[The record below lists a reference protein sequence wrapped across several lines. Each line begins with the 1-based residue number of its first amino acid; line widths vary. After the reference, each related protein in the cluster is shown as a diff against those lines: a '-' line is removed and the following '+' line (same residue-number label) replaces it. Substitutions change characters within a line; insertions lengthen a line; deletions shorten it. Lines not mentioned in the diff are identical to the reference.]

1 MPRAATPVG
10 PAPPRLI
17 AAPAEPED
25 EATGELITPFQMLDR
40 FVLPGTRQRL
50 SWRPPDG
57 IGRGE
62 LPSPITV
69 IHGAKP
75 GPVLCLIAGIH
86 GDELN
91 GIEVA
96 RRIGD
101 EVDATRLN
109 GTLVVAPI
117 VNVFGF
123 TRNNRYLPDRRDLN
137 RHFPGSRSGS
147 IASRLAHGFFND
159 VVRRCDALVDFHTG
173 SFQRSNLPQIRADL
187 TNPDV
192 LEFTRGFG
200 NTLVLH
206 SPGSR
211 GMLRLAAVGTGIP
224 AVTFEVGAP
233 HFLEE
238 QHIAPAA
245 DAIRSLMHR
254 MGLLASEAHAGE
266 APVTPIYQDS
276 SWVRTNAGG
285 FLFSE
290 VQLGQ
295 QVKPGER
302 LGHVVDPITSRRS
315 EILAP
320 FPGASSACRSTS
332 RCCRGMPRSTSV
344 ASAVSNRPWWTPR
357 RQRPDA
363 RRPARRT
370 SAKTPRTV
378 PTRSRAWKKNA
389 KSRSGAIPGHALRAN
404 ENPARGGVFVGT
416 KAVDQ
421 KNTRSPAVRLRPIS
435 GATSLRKEVCRRAS
449 SSVRLLP
456 CRYASQPK
464 VCVSQW

>member
-1 MPRAATPVG
+1 MSPPVARRRPLSRLRDAVSVALLATAAAAVLPAAAQDYPTDAPRAATPVG
-10 PAPPRLI
+10 PKPPPLI
-17 AAPAEPED
+17 AAPASPEAP
-25 EATGELITPFQMLDR
+25 ESSELITPFQMLDR
-40 FVLPGTRQRL
+40 FVLPGSRQRL
-50 SWRPPDG
+50 SWRPPDS

-69 IHGAKP
+69 VHGAKP

-96 RRIGD
+96 RRIGE
-101 EVDATRLN
+101 EVDATRLS
-109 GTLVVAPI
+109 GTLIVAPI

-137 RHFPGSRSGS
+137 RHFPGTRSGS

-206 SPGSR
+206 SPGAR

-238 QHIAPAA
+238 EHIAPAA

-254 MGLLASEAHAGE
+254 MAMLESEAHAGDD
-266 APVTPIYQDS
+266 AGTTPIYQES
-276 SWVRTNAGG
+276 SWVRTNASG
-285 FLFSE
+285 FLFSA
-290 VQLGQ
+290 VRLGQ
-295 QVKPGER
+295 QVKPGQA
-302 LGHVVDPITSRRS
+302 LGHVVDPVTSRRT

-320 FPGASSACRSTS
+320 FPGRVLGMSLNQQVLPGYAAFHIGKLSSEQQAVVAAAEALAR
-332 RCCRGMPRSTSV
+332 R
-344 ASAVSNRPWWTPR
+344 ASAGEDVGEDPSD
-357 RQRPDA
+357 RPDA
-363 RRPARRT
+363 EA
-370 SAKTPRTV
+370 
-378 PTRSRAWKKNA
+378 
-389 KSRSGAIPGHALRAN
+389 
-404 ENPARGGVFVGT
+404 GT
-416 KAVDQ
+416 EEE
-421 KNTRSPAVRLRPIS
+421 R
-435 GATSLRKEVCRRAS
+435 E
-449 SSVRLLP
+449 
-456 CRYASQPK
+456 
-464 VCVSQW
+464 

>member
-1 MPRAATPVG
+1 MRPITGGALGTASTFRLRIAVLAALATLAAAMPLAAAPQDFPAESPRAATPVG
-10 PAPPRLI
+10 PKPPPLI
-17 AAPAEPED
+17 AAPTSPDD

-69 IHGAKP
+69 LHGAKP

-137 RHFPGSRSGS
+137 RHFPGTRSGS

-159 VVRRCDALVDFHTG
+159 IVRRCDALVDFHTG

-187 TNPDV
+187 TNPEV

-206 SPGSR
+206 SPGTR

-238 QHIAPAA
+238 EHIAPAA
-245 DAIRSLMHR
+245 DAIRALMHR
-254 MGLLASEAHAGE
+254 MAMLESEEHAGDD
-266 APVTPIYQDS
+266 ADATPIYQDS

-295 QVKPGER
+295 TVKPGQS
-302 LGHVVDPITSRRS
+302 LGYVVDPITSRRT

-320 FPGASSACRSTS
+320 FPGRIL
-332 RCCRGMPRSTSV
+332 GMSLNQQVLPGYAAFHIGKLSGEQQAV
-344 ASAVSNRPWWTPR
+344 ADAAEALAR
-357 RQRPDA
+357 RQPEAEDMDEDPSERPDA
-363 RRPARRT
+363 E
-370 SAKTPRTV
+370 
-378 PTRSRAWKKNA
+378 
-389 KSRSGAIPGHALRAN
+389 SGTEEER
-404 ENPARGGVFVGT
+404 E
-416 KAVDQ
+416 
-421 KNTRSPAVRLRPIS
+421 
-435 GATSLRKEVCRRAS
+435 E
-449 SSVRLLP
+449 
-456 CRYASQPK
+456 
-464 VCVSQW
+464 

>member
-1 MPRAATPVG
+1 MTAPGHRMPRASSAHGARLAIRLALASLVAGMPMVAAAQDYPADVPRAATPVG
-10 PAPPRLI
+10 PSPPPLI
-17 AAPAEPED
+17 AAPAAPAD
-25 EATGELITPFQMLDR
+25 LATNELITPFQMLDR

-75 GPVLCLIAGIH
+75 GPVLCLIAGVH

-101 EVDATRLN
+101 EADATRLS

-147 IASRLAHGFFND
+147 IASRMAYGFFTD
-159 VVRRCDALVDFHTG
+159 IVRRCDALVDFHTG

-206 SPGSR
+206 SPGAR

-238 QHIAPAA
+238 EHIAPAA
-245 DAIRSLMHR
+245 DAIRALMHR
-254 MGLLASEAHAGE
+254 MGMLASEAHAGRDAE
-266 APVTPIYQDS
+266 TTPIYQDS

-285 FLFSE
+285 FLFSS
-290 VQLGQ
+290 VRLGQ
-295 QVKPGER
+295 AVRPGQS
-302 LGHVVDPITSRRS
+302 LGYVVDPITSRRS

-320 FPGASSACRSTS
+320 FPGRILGMALNQQVLPGYAAFHIGRLSSEQQAVLDAAEAAS
-332 RCCRGMPRSTSV
+332 RGQPDADAMDEDPSD
-344 ASAVSNRPWWTPR
+344 
-357 RQRPDA
+357 RPDEA
-363 RRPARRT
+363 
-370 SAKTPRTV
+370 
-378 PTRSRAWKKNA
+378 
-389 KSRSGAIPGHALRAN
+389 SGTEEER
-404 ENPARGGVFVGT
+404 E
-416 KAVDQ
+416 
-421 KNTRSPAVRLRPIS
+421 
-435 GATSLRKEVCRRAS
+435 E
-449 SSVRLLP
+449 
-456 CRYASQPK
+456 
-464 VCVSQW
+464 

>member
-1 MPRAATPVG
+1 MRALRREGRGMRRTALWAALAALFATNALWAAPQDFPAEVPRAATPVG

-320 FPGASSACRSTS
+320 FPGRILGMSLNQQVLPGYAAFHVGRLSSEQQAVVDAAEAAAR
-332 RCCRGMPRSTSV
+332 RPQ
-344 ASAVSNRPWWTPR
+344 ASAEDVGEDPED
-357 RQRPDA
+357 RPDA
-363 RRPARRT
+363 E
-370 SAKTPRTV
+370 
-378 PTRSRAWKKNA
+378 
-389 KSRSGAIPGHALRAN
+389 SGMEEER
-404 ENPARGGVFVGT
+404 E
-416 KAVDQ
+416 
-421 KNTRSPAVRLRPIS
+421 
-435 GATSLRKEVCRRAS
+435 E
-449 SSVRLLP
+449 
-456 CRYASQPK
+456 
-464 VCVSQW
+464 

>member
-1 MPRAATPVG
+1 MRPLARRSAGTASRSRLCTALLAALAALAGATPLAATPQDFPAEAPRAATPVG

-17 AAPAEPED
+17 AAPTSPDD

-69 IHGAKP
+69 LHGAKP

-137 RHFPGSRSGS
+137 RHFPGTRSGS

-159 VVRRCDALVDFHTG
+159 IVRRCDSLVDFHTG

-187 TNPDV
+187 TNPEV

-206 SPGSR
+206 SPGTR

-238 QHIAPAA
+238 EHIAPAA
-245 DAIRSLMHR
+245 DAIRVLMHR
-254 MGLLASEAHAGE
+254 MDMLESEAHAGQD
-266 APVTPIYQDS
+266 ADATPIYQDS

-285 FLFSE
+285 FLFSD

-295 QVKPGER
+295 TVKPGQS
-302 LGHVVDPITSRRS
+302 LGYVVDPITSRRS

-320 FPGASSACRSTS
+320 FPGRILGMSLNQQVLPGYAAFHIGKLSSEQQ
-332 RCCRGMPRSTSV
+332 
-344 ASAVSNRPWWTPR
+344 AVVDAAEALAR
-357 RQRPDA
+357 RQPEAEDMDEDPSERPDA
-363 RRPARRT
+363 E
-370 SAKTPRTV
+370 
-378 PTRSRAWKKNA
+378 
-389 KSRSGAIPGHALRAN
+389 SGSEEER
-404 ENPARGGVFVGT
+404 E
-416 KAVDQ
+416 
-421 KNTRSPAVRLRPIS
+421 
-435 GATSLRKEVCRRAS
+435 E
-449 SSVRLLP
+449 
-456 CRYASQPK
+456 
-464 VCVSQW
+464 

>member
-1 MPRAATPVG
+1 MTRTALWTALAALVGAATLWAAPQDFPTEVPRPATPVG
-10 PAPPRLI
+10 PPPPRLL
-17 AAPAEPED
+17 AAPAAPED
-25 EATGELITPFQMLDR
+25 TATGELITPFQMLDR

-101 EVDATRLN
+101 EVDATRLS

-147 IASRLAHGFFND
+147 IASRMAHGFFND

-187 TNPDV
+187 TNPEV

-206 SPGSR
+206 SPGTR

-238 QHIAPAA
+238 VHIAPAA

-254 MGLLASEAHAGE
+254 MAMLKSREHAGTT
-266 APVTPIYQDS
+266 ADTTPIYEDS
-276 SWVRTNAGG
+276 RWVRTNAGG
-285 FLFSE
+285 FLFSV

-295 QVKPGER
+295 TVKPGEA
-302 LGHVVDPITSRRS
+302 LGYVVDPITSRRS

-320 FPGASSACRSTS
+320 FPGRILGMSLNQQVLPGYAAFHIGKLSSEQQ
-332 RCCRGMPRSTSV
+332 
-344 ASAVSNRPWWTPR
+344 AVVDAAEAAAR
-357 RQRPDA
+357 RQPEAEDMDEDPSERPDA
-363 RRPARRT
+363 E
-370 SAKTPRTV
+370 
-378 PTRSRAWKKNA
+378 
-389 KSRSGAIPGHALRAN
+389 SGAEEER
-404 ENPARGGVFVGT
+404 E
-416 KAVDQ
+416 
-421 KNTRSPAVRLRPIS
+421 
-435 GATSLRKEVCRRAS
+435 E
-449 SSVRLLP
+449 
-456 CRYASQPK
+456 
-464 VCVSQW
+464 

>member
-1 MPRAATPVG
+1 MRLRRRPLRAASPSRRPFAALLAALLAGTLGLPRPAATQDFPVEAPRAAAPVG
-10 PAPPRLI
+10 PRPPPLI
-17 AAPAEPED
+17 AAPASPEV
-25 EATGELITPFQMLDR
+25 ETNELITPFQMLDR

-69 IHGAKP
+69 VHGAKP

-101 EVDATRLN
+101 EVDATRLS

-137 RHFPGSRSGS
+137 RHFPGTRSGS
-147 IASRLAHGFFND
+147 IASRMAHGFFND
-159 VVRRCDALVDFHTG
+159 VVQRCDALVDFHTG

-187 TNPDV
+187 TNPEV

-206 SPGSR
+206 SPGAR

-254 MGLLASEAHAGE
+254 MAMLPSEAHAGDDAE
-266 APVTPIYQDS
+266 ATPIYQES
-276 SWVRTNAGG
+276 SWVRTNASG
-285 FLFSE
+285 FLFGT
-290 VQLGQ
+290 VALGQ
-295 QVKPGER
+295 SVKPGQR
-302 LGHVVDPITSRRS
+302 LGYVVDPITSRRS
-315 EILAP
+315 DILAP
-320 FPGASSACRSTS
+320 FPGRILGMSLNQQVLPGYAAFHIGRLSSEQQ
-332 RCCRGMPRSTSV
+332 
-344 ASAVSNRPWWTPR
+344 AV
-357 RQRPDA
+357 QDA
-363 RRPARRT
+363 A
-370 SAKTPRTV
+370 
-378 PTRSRAWKKNA
+378 
-389 KSRSGAIPGHALRAN
+389 
-404 ENPARGGVFVGT
+404 E
-416 KAVDQ
+416 
-421 KNTRSPAVRLRPIS
+421 
-435 GATSLRKEVCRRAS
+435 RRAS
-449 SSVRLLP
+449 PDNDADAVGEDPSDRPDETSGTEEEREE
-456 CRYASQPK
+456 
-464 VCVSQW
+464 

>member
-1 MPRAATPVG
+1 MRPGVRAAMGDASSCRLLTAVLVALVAGAAPVAASPQDFPAEVPRAATPVG
-10 PAPPRLI
+10 PTPPPLI
-17 AAPAEPED
+17 AAPSSPQEESS
-25 EATGELITPFQMLDR
+25 ELITPFQMLDR

-96 RRIGD
+96 RRIGE

-109 GTLVVAPI
+109 GTLVAAPI

-137 RHFPGSRSGS
+137 RHFPGTRSGS
-147 IASRLAHGFFND
+147 IASRMAHGFFND

-187 TNPDV
+187 TNPEV

-206 SPGSR
+206 SPGTR
-211 GMLRLAAVGTGIP
+211 GMLRLAAAGSGIP

-238 QHIAPAA
+238 EHIAPAA

-254 MGLLASEAHAGE
+254 MGMLASEVHAGK
-266 APVTPIYQDS
+266 AADTTPIYEDS

-285 FLFSE
+285 FLFSA
-290 VQLGQ
+290 VRLGQ
-295 QVKPGER
+295 AVKPGQA
-302 LGHVVDPITSRRS
+302 LGYVVDPITSRRS

-320 FPGASSACRSTS
+320 FPGRILGMSLNQQVLPGYAAFHIGKLSSGQQAVLDAADAAS
-332 RCCRGMPRSTSV
+332 
-344 ASAVSNRPWWTPR
+344 R
-357 RQRPDA
+357 RQPDADDMDEDPSERPDA
-363 RRPARRT
+363 E
-370 SAKTPRTV
+370 
-378 PTRSRAWKKNA
+378 
-389 KSRSGAIPGHALRAN
+389 SGTEEER
-404 ENPARGGVFVGT
+404 E
-416 KAVDQ
+416 
-421 KNTRSPAVRLRPIS
+421 
-435 GATSLRKEVCRRAS
+435 E
-449 SSVRLLP
+449 
-456 CRYASQPK
+456 
-464 VCVSQW
+464 

>member
-1 MPRAATPVG
+1 MRPVARRSVGNASRSRLRTALLAALAALAAATPLAAAPQDFPAESPRAATPVG

-17 AAPAEPED
+17 AAPAGSPED

-96 RRIGD
+96 RRIGE

-109 GTLVVAPI
+109 GTLVAAPI

-137 RHFPGSRSGS
+137 RHFPGTRSGS
-147 IASRLAHGFFND
+147 IASRMAHGFFND
-159 VVRRCDALVDFHTG
+159 IVRRCDALVDFHTG

-187 TNPDV
+187 TNPEV

-206 SPGSR
+206 SAGAR
-211 GMLRLAAVGTGIP
+211 GMLRLAAVGSGIP

-238 QHIAPAA
+238 EHIAPAA

-254 MGLLASEAHAGE
+254 MAMLESEEHAGK
-266 APVTPIYQDS
+266 AADTTPIYEDS

-285 FLFSE
+285 FLFGA
-290 VQLGQ
+290 VRLGQ
-295 QVKPGER
+295 TVKPGEA
-302 LGHVVDPITSRRS
+302 LGYVVDPITSRRS

-320 FPGASSACRSTS
+320 FPGRILGMSLNQQVLPGYAAFHIGKLSSEQQ
-332 RCCRGMPRSTSV
+332 
-344 ASAVSNRPWWTPR
+344 AVLDAADAAKR
-357 RQRPDA
+357 RQPDADEMDEDPSERPDA
-363 RRPARRT
+363 E
-370 SAKTPRTV
+370 
-378 PTRSRAWKKNA
+378 
-389 KSRSGAIPGHALRAN
+389 SGTEEER
-404 ENPARGGVFVGT
+404 E
-416 KAVDQ
+416 
-421 KNTRSPAVRLRPIS
+421 
-435 GATSLRKEVCRRAS
+435 E
-449 SSVRLLP
+449 
-456 CRYASQPK
+456 
-464 VCVSQW
+464 

>member
-1 MPRAATPVG
+1 MKAIASPSPTAVAPVASALRLRRLGLLVALACAAPLAAAPQDFPAEAPRAATPVG
-10 PAPPRLI
+10 PPPPPLLAAALAPEER
-17 AAPAEPED
+17 
-25 EATGELITPFQMLDR
+25 TSSELITPFQMLDR

-62 LPSPITV
+62 LPSPISV

-101 EVDATRLN
+101 EVDATRLA

-137 RHFPGSRSGS
+137 RHFPGTRSGS
-147 IASRLAHGFFND
+147 IASRMAHGFFND
-159 VVRRCDALVDFHTG
+159 IVRRCDALVDFHTG

-206 SPGSR
+206 SPGAR

-254 MGLLASEAHAGE
+254 MAMLESEAHARRD
-266 APVTPIYQDS
+266 ADTTPIYQDS

-285 FLFSE
+285 FLFSD

-295 QVKPGER
+295 PVKPGQS
-302 LGHVVDPITSRRS
+302 LGYVVDPITSRRS

-320 FPGASSACRSTS
+320 FPGRILGMSLNQQVLPGYAAFHIGKLSSEQQ
-332 RCCRGMPRSTSV
+332 
-344 ASAVSNRPWWTPR
+344 AVV
-357 RQRPDA
+357 DAAEALA
-363 RRPARRT
+363 RRAPEADDIDEDP
-370 SAKTPRTV
+370 SE
-378 PTRSRAWKKNA
+378 RADA
-389 KSRSGAIPGHALRAN
+389 ESGTEEER
-404 ENPARGGVFVGT
+404 E
-416 KAVDQ
+416 
-421 KNTRSPAVRLRPIS
+421 
-435 GATSLRKEVCRRAS
+435 E
-449 SSVRLLP
+449 
-456 CRYASQPK
+456 
-464 VCVSQW
+464 

>member
-1 MPRAATPVG
+1 MSSSRPLASNRLHVALLAALLSTGAAEPLRAAPQDFPAEVPRAATPVG
-10 PAPPRLI
+10 PAPPPLI
-17 AAPAEPED
+17 AAPESPED
-25 EATGELITPFQMLDR
+25 IASSELITPFQMLDR

-69 IHGAKP
+69 VHGAKP

-101 EVDATRLN
+101 EADATRLS
-109 GTLVVAPI
+109 GTLIVAPI

-137 RHFPGSRSGS
+137 RHFPGTRGGS

-159 VVRRCDALVDFHTG
+159 VVRRCDSLVDFHTG

-187 TNPDV
+187 TNPEV

-206 SPGSR
+206 SPGAR

-238 QHIAPAA
+238 EHIAPAA

-254 MGLLASEAHAGE
+254 MGMLESEAHAGKDAE
-266 APVTPIYQDS
+266 TTPIYQES
-276 SWVRTNAGG
+276 SWVRTNSSG
-285 FLFSE
+285 FLFSA
-290 VQLGQ
+290 VRLGQ
-295 QVKPGER
+295 QVEPGQA
-302 LGHVVDPITSRRS
+302 LGHVIDPVTSRRT

-320 FPGASSACRSTS
+320 FPGRVLGMSLNQQVLPGYAAFHLGRLSSEQQAVIEAAKA
-332 RCCRGMPRSTSV
+332 V
-344 ASAVSNRPWWTPR
+344 AR
-357 RQRPDA
+357 RAPDGEDVAEDPSDRPDA
-363 RRPARRT
+363 E
-370 SAKTPRTV
+370 
-378 PTRSRAWKKNA
+378 
-389 KSRSGAIPGHALRAN
+389 SGAEEER
-404 ENPARGGVFVGT
+404 E
-416 KAVDQ
+416 
-421 KNTRSPAVRLRPIS
+421 
-435 GATSLRKEVCRRAS
+435 
-449 SSVRLLP
+449 
-456 CRYASQPK
+456 
-464 VCVSQW
+464 

>member
-1 MPRAATPVG
+1 MRPVTGGALGTASTFRLRIAVLAALATLAAAMPLAAAPQDFPAESPRAATPVG
-10 PAPPRLI
+10 PKPPPLI
-17 AAPAEPED
+17 AAPTSPDD

-69 IHGAKP
+69 LHGAKP

-137 RHFPGSRSGS
+137 RHFPGTRSGS

-159 VVRRCDALVDFHTG
+159 IVRRCDALVDFHTG

-187 TNPDV
+187 TNPEV

-206 SPGSR
+206 SPGTR

-238 QHIAPAA
+238 EHIAPAA
-245 DAIRSLMHR
+245 DAIRALMHR
-254 MGLLASEAHAGE
+254 MAMLESEEHAGDD
-266 APVTPIYQDS
+266 ADATPIYQDS

-295 QVKPGER
+295 TVKPGQS
-302 LGHVVDPITSRRS
+302 LGYVVDPITSRRT

-320 FPGASSACRSTS
+320 FPGRIL
-332 RCCRGMPRSTSV
+332 GMSLNQQVLPGYAAFHIGKLSGEQQAV
-344 ASAVSNRPWWTPR
+344 ADAAEALAR
-357 RQRPDA
+357 RQPEAEDMDEDPSERPDA
-363 RRPARRT
+363 E
-370 SAKTPRTV
+370 
-378 PTRSRAWKKNA
+378 
-389 KSRSGAIPGHALRAN
+389 SGTEEER
-404 ENPARGGVFVGT
+404 E
-416 KAVDQ
+416 
-421 KNTRSPAVRLRPIS
+421 
-435 GATSLRKEVCRRAS
+435 E
-449 SSVRLLP
+449 
-456 CRYASQPK
+456 
-464 VCVSQW
+464 

>member
-1 MPRAATPVG
+1 MALLVALAALAGTMPLAAAPQDFPADVPRPATPVG
-10 PAPPRLI
+10 PKPPPLI
-17 AAPAEPED
+17 AAPTTPAD
-25 EATGELITPFQMLDR
+25 EAAGELITPFQMLDR

-50 SWRPPDG
+50 SWRPPDN

-69 IHGAKP
+69 VHGAKP
-75 GPVLCLIAGIH
+75 GPVLCLIAGVH

-96 RRIGD
+96 RRIGE
-101 EVDATRLN
+101 EVDATRLS

-137 RHFPGSRSGS
+137 RHFPGTRGGS
-147 IASRLAHGFFND
+147 IASRMAHGFFND
-159 VVRRCDALVDFHTG
+159 IVRRCDALVDFHTG

-206 SPGSR
+206 SPGAR

-233 HFLEE
+233 QFLEE
-238 QHIAPAA
+238 VHIAPAA

-254 MGLLASEAHAGE
+254 MAMLASEVHAGK
-266 APVTPIYQDS
+266 AADTTPIYEDS

-285 FLFSE
+285 FLFSA

-295 QVKPGER
+295 AVKPGEA
-302 LGHVVDPITSRRS
+302 LGYVVDPITSRRS

-320 FPGASSACRSTS
+320 FPGRILGMSLNQQVLPGYAAFHIGKLSSEQQ
-332 RCCRGMPRSTSV
+332 
-344 ASAVSNRPWWTPR
+344 AVLEAAEAAKR
-357 RQRPDA
+357 RQPDADEMDEDPSERPDA
-363 RRPARRT
+363 E
-370 SAKTPRTV
+370 
-378 PTRSRAWKKNA
+378 
-389 KSRSGAIPGHALRAN
+389 SGAEEER
-404 ENPARGGVFVGT
+404 E
-416 KAVDQ
+416 
-421 KNTRSPAVRLRPIS
+421 
-435 GATSLRKEVCRRAS
+435 E
-449 SSVRLLP
+449 
-456 CRYASQPK
+456 
-464 VCVSQW
+464 

>member
-1 MPRAATPVG
+1 MRPITGGALGTASTFRLRIAVLAALATLAAAMPLAAAPQDFPAESPRAATPVG
-10 PAPPRLI
+10 PKPPPLI
-17 AAPAEPED
+17 AAPTSPDD

-69 IHGAKP
+69 LHGAKP

-137 RHFPGSRSGS
+137 RHFPGTRSGS

-159 VVRRCDALVDFHTG
+159 IVRRCDALVDFHTG

-187 TNPDV
+187 TNPEV

-206 SPGSR
+206 SPGTR

-238 QHIAPAA
+238 EHIAPAA
-245 DAIRSLMHR
+245 DAIRALMHR
-254 MGLLASEAHAGE
+254 MAMLESEEHAGDD
-266 APVTPIYQDS
+266 ADATPIYQDS

-295 QVKPGER
+295 TVKPGQS
-302 LGHVVDPITSRRS
+302 LGYVVDPITSRRT

-320 FPGASSACRSTS
+320 FPGRIL
-332 RCCRGMPRSTSV
+332 GMSLNQQVLPGYAAFHIGKLSGEQQAV
-344 ASAVSNRPWWTPR
+344 ADAAEALAR
-357 RQRPDA
+357 RQPEAEDMDEDPSERPD
-363 RRPARRT
+363 T
-370 SAKTPRTV
+370 E
-378 PTRSRAWKKNA
+378 
-389 KSRSGAIPGHALRAN
+389 SGTEEER
-404 ENPARGGVFVGT
+404 E
-416 KAVDQ
+416 
-421 KNTRSPAVRLRPIS
+421 
-435 GATSLRKEVCRRAS
+435 E
-449 SSVRLLP
+449 
-456 CRYASQPK
+456 
-464 VCVSQW
+464 

>member
-1 MPRAATPVG
+1 MRLVTGGALGTASTFRLRIAVLAALATLAAAMPLAAAPQDFPAESPRAATPVG
-10 PAPPRLI
+10 PKPPPLI
-17 AAPAEPED
+17 AAPTSPDD

-69 IHGAKP
+69 LHGAKP

-137 RHFPGSRSGS
+137 RHFPGTRSGS

-159 VVRRCDALVDFHTG
+159 IVRRCDALVDFHTG

-187 TNPDV
+187 TNPEV

-206 SPGSR
+206 SPGTR

-238 QHIAPAA
+238 EHIAPAA
-245 DAIRSLMHR
+245 DAIRALMHR
-254 MGLLASEAHAGE
+254 MAMLESEEHAGDD
-266 APVTPIYQDS
+266 ADATPIYQDS

-295 QVKPGER
+295 TVKPGQS
-302 LGHVVDPITSRRS
+302 LGYVVDPITSRRT

-320 FPGASSACRSTS
+320 FPGRIL
-332 RCCRGMPRSTSV
+332 GMSLNQQVLPGYAAFHIGKLSGEQQAV
-344 ASAVSNRPWWTPR
+344 ADAAEALAR
-357 RQRPDA
+357 RQPEAEDMDEDPSERPDA
-363 RRPARRT
+363 E
-370 SAKTPRTV
+370 
-378 PTRSRAWKKNA
+378 
-389 KSRSGAIPGHALRAN
+389 SGSEEER
-404 ENPARGGVFVGT
+404 E
-416 KAVDQ
+416 
-421 KNTRSPAVRLRPIS
+421 
-435 GATSLRKEVCRRAS
+435 E
-449 SSVRLLP
+449 
-456 CRYASQPK
+456 
-464 VCVSQW
+464 

>member
-1 MPRAATPVG
+1 MSVIPRAVERPLRRRIGAVLGLGLLAATSSSLLSQDFPADPPRAASPVG
-10 PAPPRLI
+10 PRPPPLI
-17 AAPAEPED
+17 AAPATD
-25 EATGELITPFQMLDR
+25 IEATELITPFQMLDR

-69 IHGAKP
+69 VHGAKP

-96 RRIGD
+96 RRIGE
-101 EVDATRLN
+101 EVDATRLS
-109 GTLVVAPI
+109 GTLIAAPI

-123 TRNNRYLPDRRDLN
+123 TRNSRYLPDRRDLN
-137 RHFPGSRSGS
+137 RHFPGTRSGS

-187 TNPDV
+187 TNPEV

-200 NTLVLH
+200 DTLVLH

-320 FPGASSACRSTS
+320 FPGRILGMSLNQQVLPGYAAFHVGRLSSEQQAVVDAAEAAAR
-332 RCCRGMPRSTSV
+332 RPQ
-344 ASAVSNRPWWTPR
+344 ASAEDVGEDPED
-357 RQRPDA
+357 RPDA
-363 RRPARRT
+363 E
-370 SAKTPRTV
+370 
-378 PTRSRAWKKNA
+378 
-389 KSRSGAIPGHALRAN
+389 SGMEEER
-404 ENPARGGVFVGT
+404 E
-416 KAVDQ
+416 
-421 KNTRSPAVRLRPIS
+421 
-435 GATSLRKEVCRRAS
+435 E
-449 SSVRLLP
+449 
-456 CRYASQPK
+456 
-464 VCVSQW
+464 

>member
-1 MPRAATPVG
+1 MRPVTGGALGTASTFRLRIAVLAALATLAAAMPLAAAPQDFPAESPRAATPVG
-10 PAPPRLI
+10 PKPPPLI
-17 AAPAEPED
+17 AAPTSPDD

-69 IHGAKP
+69 LHGAKP

-137 RHFPGSRSGS
+137 RHFPGTRSGS

-159 VVRRCDALVDFHTG
+159 IVRRCDALVDFHTG

-187 TNPDV
+187 TNPEV

-206 SPGSR
+206 SPGTR

-238 QHIAPAA
+238 EHIAPAA
-245 DAIRSLMHR
+245 DAIRALMHR
-254 MGLLASEAHAGE
+254 MDMLESEAHAGQD
-266 APVTPIYQDS
+266 ADATPIYQDS

-285 FLFSE
+285 FLFGE

-295 QVKPGER
+295 TVKPGQS
-302 LGHVVDPITSRRS
+302 LGYVVDPITSRRS

-320 FPGASSACRSTS
+320 FPGRILGMSLNQQVLPGYAAFHIGKLSSEQQ
-332 RCCRGMPRSTSV
+332 
-344 ASAVSNRPWWTPR
+344 AVVDAADALAR
-357 RQRPDA
+357 RQPEAEDMDEDPSERPDA
-363 RRPARRT
+363 E
-370 SAKTPRTV
+370 
-378 PTRSRAWKKNA
+378 
-389 KSRSGAIPGHALRAN
+389 SGSEEER
-404 ENPARGGVFVGT
+404 E
-416 KAVDQ
+416 
-421 KNTRSPAVRLRPIS
+421 
-435 GATSLRKEVCRRAS
+435 E
-449 SSVRLLP
+449 
-456 CRYASQPK
+456 
-464 VCVSQW
+464 